1 MVIGYGV
8 VQSVA
13 PQVLRR
19 RGGVDEIAAAR
30 SWAFVLG
37 VVSASS
43 RGVTIDD
50 LREAAVLGGL
60 IVFGIV
66 FAELEPPSYLILAYA
81 GRDDDV
87 SMDVGFYYSANASGR
102 LVGTLLSGLLYLGGG
117 LELAM
122 WGSAA
127 FAGLTWLLT
136 LRLPLLPT
144 DTAEA
149 SAATAG

>member
-1 MVIGYGV
+1 M
-8 VQSVA
+8 
-13 PQVLRR
+13 
-19 RGGVDEIAAAR
+19 
-30 SWAFVLG
+30 
-37 VVSASS
+37 VSALIAL
-43 RGVTIDD
+43 GVTIDD

-60 IVFGIV
+60 IVFGVV
-66 FAELEPPSYLILAYA
+66 FALNSSLHSYLILAYA
-81 GRDDDV
+81 GDDDV

-102 LVGTLLSGLLYLGGG
+102 LVGTLLSGLLYLGSG

-127 FAGLTWLLT
+127 FAALTWLLT
-136 LRLPLLPT
+136 LQLPPLPT